1 MRSILTWDRSCLYR
15 TGKEKPVKWRKLSMV
30 RAVVGANWGDEG
42 KGKITDMLGQESDII
57 VRFQGGANAGHT
69 IVNDYG
75 KFALH
80 TLPSGIFYGHTT
92 SIIGNG
98 VALNIPV
105 FFKELQSVVDQGV
118 PMPKILVS
126 DRAQMVMSYHILFD
140 KLEEERLAGKSFGS
154 TKSGIA
160 PFYSD
165 KYAKIGFQVS
175 DLFADEKELR
185 ERIANVILKKNVLL
199 ENLYHAEPL
208 KEDDIYEELMGY
220 KKMVEPYV
228 CDVSAYLWEA
238 IKEGKNILLEGQ
250 LGTLKDPDH
259 GIYPMVTSSSTLAA
273 YGAIGAGIPP
283 YEIKQVITVCKAY
296 SSAVGAGAFVSEIFG
311 EEADELRRRG
321 GDGGE
326 YGATTGR
333 PRRMGWFDCVA
344 SKYGCRLQ
352 GATDVAFT
360 VLDVLGYLDEIPV
373 CVGYDIDGKVTT
385 DFPTTHLLEKAK
397 PVYEVLPGWKCDI
410 RGIKNY
416 EELPENCRKYIEFIE
431 KQIGFS
437 ITMISNGPGRND
449 IIHRNVK

>member
-1 MRSILTWDRSCLYR
+1 
-15 TGKEKPVKWRKLSMV
+15 MV

-42 KGKITDMLGQESDII
+42 KGKITDMLAETSDII

-80 TLPSGIFYGHTT
+80 TLPSGCFYDHTT
-92 SIIGNG
+92 SVIGNG

-105 FFKELQSVVDQGV
+105 LFKELNSIVEKGV
-118 PMPKILVS
+118 PMPKILIS
-126 DRAQMVMSYHILFD
+126 DRAQMVMPYHILFD
-140 KLEEERLAGKSFGS
+140 KYEEERLAGKSFGS

-175 DLFADEKELR
+175 ELFDTEEELKDKISR
-185 ERIANVILKKNVLL
+185 VIASKNVLL
-199 ENLYHAEPL
+199 EYL
-208 KEDDIYEELMGY
+208 Y
-220 KKMVEPYV
+220 KKPLLTVDEVYATLMEYKAIVEPYV
-228 CDVSAYLWEA
+228 CDVSAYLHEA
-238 IKEGKNILLEGQ
+238 IKAGKTILLEGQ

-283 YEIKQVITVCKAY
+283 YEIKQIVTVVKAY
-296 SSAVGAGAFVSEIFG
+296 SSAVGAGEFVSEIFG
-311 EEADELRRRG
+311 DEADELRRRG

-344 SKYGCRLQ
+344 SKYGCRMQ
-352 GATDVAFT
+352 GTTDVAFT

-373 CVGYDIDGKVTT
+373 CVGYDIDGEVTT
-385 DFPTTHLLEKAK
+385 DFPTTPKLKKAK
-397 PVYEVLPGWKCDI
+397 PVYEVLPGWKTDI

-416 EELPENCRKYIEFIE
+416 EDLPENCRNYIEFIE
-431 KQIGFS
+431 KHIGYP
-437 ITMISNGPGRND
+437 ITMVSNGPKRTD
-449 IIHRNVK
+449 IIYRNK

>member
-1 MRSILTWDRSCLYR
+1 
-15 TGKEKPVKWRKLSMV
+15 MV

-42 KGKITDMLGQESDII
+42 NGKITDMLAETSDII

-80 TLPSGIFYGHTT
+80 TLPSGCFYDHTT
-92 SIIGNG
+92 SVIGNG

-105 FFKELQSVVDQGV
+105 LFKELNSIVEKGV
-118 PMPKILVS
+118 PMPKILIS
-126 DRAQMVMSYHILFD
+126 DRAQMVMPYHILFD
-140 KLEEERLAGKSFGS
+140 EYEEERLAGKSFGS

-175 DLFADEKELR
+175 ELFDTEEDLKDKISR
-185 ERIANVILKKNVLL
+185 VIASKNVLL
-199 ENLYHAEPL
+199 EYL
-208 KEDDIYEELMGY
+208 Y
-220 KKMVEPYV
+220 KKPLLTVDEVYETLMEYKAIVEPYV
-228 CDVSAYLWEA
+228 CDVSAYLHEA
-238 IKEGKNILLEGQ
+238 IKAGKTILLEGQ

-283 YEIKQVITVCKAY
+283 YEIKQIVTVVKAY
-296 SSAVGAGAFVSEIFG
+296 SSAVGAGEFVSEIFG
-311 EEADELRRRG
+311 DEADELRRRG

-344 SKYGCRLQ
+344 SKYGCRMQ
-352 GATDVAFT
+352 GTTDVAFT

-373 CVGYDIDGKVTT
+373 CVGYDIDGEVTT
-385 DFPTTHLLEKAK
+385 DFPTTAKLKKAK
-397 PVYEVLPGWKCDI
+397 PVYEVLPGWKTDI

-416 EELPENCRKYIEFIE
+416 EDLPENCRNYIEFIE
-431 KQIGFS
+431 KHIGYP
-437 ITMISNGPGRND
+437 ITMVSNGPKRTD
-449 IIHRNVK
+449 IIYRNK

>member
-1 MRSILTWDRSCLYR
+1 M
-15 TGKEKPVKWRKLSMV
+15 VK
-30 RAVVGANWGDEG
+30 AVVGANWGDEG
-42 KGKITDMLGQESDII
+42 KGKITDMLAKEADII

-69 IVNDYG
+69 IVNNYG

-80 TLPSGIFYGHTT
+80 TLPSGVFYDHTT

-98 VALNIPV
+98 VALNVPV
-105 FFKELQSVVDQGV
+105 LFKEVQSIVEKDV

-126 DRAQMVMSYHILFD
+126 DRAQLVMPYHILFD
-140 KLEEERLAGKSFGS
+140 QYEEERLAGKSFGS

-175 DLFADEKELR
+175 ELFDEEKLKEK
-185 ERIANVILKKNVLL
+185 IANVCVKKNVLL
-199 ENLYHAEPL
+199 KHLYNKPEID
-208 KEDDIYEELMGY
+208 ETELFETLMEY
-220 KKMVEPYV
+220 KKMVGPYV
-228 CDVSAYLWEA
+228 CDVSLYLDKA
-238 IKEGKNILLEGQ
+238 LKEGKTVLLEGQ

-259 GIYPMVTSSSTLAA
+259 GIYPMVTSSSTLAS
-273 YGAIGAGIPP
+273 YGAIGAGIAP
-283 YEIKQVITVCKAY
+283 YEIKEIVTVCKAY

-373 CVGYDIDGKVTT
+373 CTGYEIDGKVTT
-385 DFPTTHLLEKAK
+385 DFPTTTDLEKAK
-397 PVYEVLPGWKCDI
+397 PVLKVLPGWKEDI
-410 RGIKNY
+410 TGIRNY
-416 EELPENCRKYIEFIE
+416 DELPENCKKYIEFAE
-431 KQIGFS
+431 EHIGYP
-437 ITMISNGPGRND
+437 ITMVSNGPGRKD
-449 IIHRNVK
+449 IIYRESKLK

>member
-1 MRSILTWDRSCLYR
+1 MI
-15 TGKEKPVKWRKLSMV
+15 K
-30 RAVVGANWGDEG
+30 AVVGANWGDEG

-69 IVNDYG
+69 IVNNYG

-92 SIIGNG
+92 SVIGNG

-105 FFKELQSVVDQGV
+105 FFNELKGIVDRGV
-118 PMPKILVS
+118 PAPKILIS

-175 DLFADEKELR
+175 ELFRSKEDLMEKMNSVL
-185 ERIANVILKKNVLL
+185 AQKNVIL
-199 ENLYHAEPL
+199 EHLYHAPAL
-208 KEDDIYEELMGY
+208 KAEDIYEELMEY

-228 CDVSAYLWEA
+228 CDRIRLSVESDQRRQEHPAGRSAGNH
-238 IKEGKNILLEGQ
+238 EGSGSWNLSDGYFFFHS
-250 LGTLKDPDH
+250 G
-259 GIYPMVTSSSTLAA
+259 S

-283 YEIKQVITVCKAY
+283 YEIKQIITVCKAY

-311 EEADELRRRG
+311 DEADELRRRG

-326 YGATTGR
+326 FGATTGR

-373 CVGYDIDGKVTT
+373 CVGYDIDGEVTT
-385 DFPTTHLLEKAK
+385 DFPTTYLLEKAK
-397 PVYEVLPGWKCDI
+397 PVYETLPGWKCDI
-410 RGIKNY
+410 RGIKKY
-416 EELPENCRKYIEFIE
+416 EDLPENCRKYIEFIE
-431 KQIGFS
+431 KQIECP
-437 ITMISNGPGRND
+437 ITMISNGPGRDD
-449 IIHRNVK
+449 IIYRNK

>member
-1 MRSILTWDRSCLYR
+1 
-15 TGKEKPVKWRKLSMV
+15 MV

-42 KGKITDMLGQESDII
+42 KGKITDMLAETSDII

-80 TLPSGIFYGHTT
+80 TLPSGCFYDHTT
-92 SIIGNG
+92 SVIGNG

-105 FFKELQSVVDQGV
+105 LFKELNSIVEKGV
-118 PMPKILVS
+118 PMPKILIS
-126 DRAQMVMSYHILFD
+126 DRAQMVMPYHILFD
-140 KLEEERLAGKSFGS
+140 QYEEERLGKNSFGS

-175 DLFADEKELR
+175 ELFDTEEELKDKISR
-185 ERIANVILKKNVLL
+185 VIASKNVLL
-199 ENLYHAEPL
+199 EYL
-208 KEDDIYEELMGY
+208 Y
-220 KKMVEPYV
+220 KKPLLTVDEVYETLMEYKAIVEPYV
-228 CDVSAYLWEA
+228 CDVSAYLHEA
-238 IKEGKNILLEGQ
+238 IKAGKTILLEGQ

-283 YEIKQVITVCKAY
+283 YEIKQIVTVVKAY
-296 SSAVGAGAFVSEIFG
+296 SSAVGAGEFVSEIFG
-311 EEADELRRRG
+311 DEADELRRRG

-344 SKYGCRLQ
+344 SKYGCRMQ
-352 GATDVAFT
+352 GTTDVAFT

-373 CVGYDIDGKVTT
+373 CVGYDIDGEVTT
-385 DFPTTHLLEKAK
+385 DFPTTAKLKKAK
-397 PVYEVLPGWKCDI
+397 PVYEVLPGWKTDI

-416 EELPENCRKYIEFIE
+416 EDLPENCRNYIEFIE
-431 KQIGFS
+431 KHIGYP
-437 ITMISNGPGRND
+437 ITMVSNGPKRTD
-449 IIHRNVK
+449 IIYRNK